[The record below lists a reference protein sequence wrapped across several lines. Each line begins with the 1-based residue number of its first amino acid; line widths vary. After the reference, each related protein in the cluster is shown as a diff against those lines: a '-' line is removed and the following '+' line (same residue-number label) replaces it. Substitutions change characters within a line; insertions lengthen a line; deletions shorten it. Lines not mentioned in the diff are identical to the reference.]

1 MHRGVGFLVAAV
13 VLATG
18 CGSSDEQ
25 RTFTTLGRDVAGTTT
40 TAVGTTSSSR
50 PAPEPGTVEIVDFE
64 FTPREITVEAGERVT
79 WRNDDPYGHWVVG
92 TEPDV
97 LDSGEL
103 SQAQTY
109 GKTFSQPGT
118 YLYYCNIHNYMKGT
132 VTVR

>member
-1 MHRGVGFLVAAV
+1 MRRAVGFLVAAV
-13 VLATG
+13 LLATG
-18 CGSSDEQ
+18 CGSSDEEP
-25 RTFTTLGRDVAGTTT
+25 TFTTLGREVGGTTT
-40 TAVGTTSSSR
+40 TASGTTSSSR
-50 PAPEPGTVEIVDFE
+50 PAPEPGTVAIVDFQ
-64 FTPREITVEAGERVT
+64 FTPREVSVGVGERVT

-109 GKTFSQPGT
+109 AKTFSQAGT
-118 YLYYCNIHNYMKGT
+118 YLYYCNIHNYMKGS